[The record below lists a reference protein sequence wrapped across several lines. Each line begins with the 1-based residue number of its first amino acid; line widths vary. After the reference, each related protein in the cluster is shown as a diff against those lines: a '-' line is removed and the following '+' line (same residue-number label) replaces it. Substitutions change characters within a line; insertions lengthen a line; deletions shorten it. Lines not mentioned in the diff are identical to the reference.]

1 MATLPP
7 EVYGE
12 TPTALSYIPADAT
25 LTQNNADLGA
35 QSECVLGS
43 GRNAVAGTSA
53 YGFSDTSYLPTTTQI
68 LRATTTGQ
76 Y

>member
-12 TPTALSYIPADAT
+12 TPTALSYVPADAT
-25 LTQNNADLGA
+25 LTQNNYDLGA

-43 GRNAVAGTSA
+43 GRNAVAGTTNF
-53 YGFSDTSYLPTTTQI
+53 GFTDTTYAPTTAQI
-68 LRATTTGQ
+68 QRQITTGQ